1 MTWLSAKSVRRI
13 GKAVLLLL
21 GVTVSSFSLAQ
32 AQGSLLAMSAA
43 QRSQFETRLNLSE
56 SQKPQVREIIKRSN
70 SERAAIFRKHGVTGG
85 AGKKPGLFQ
94 LVGLSDEMKGVDQW
108 SQSALSKILSPV
120 QMREYTKIHAER
132 REAITRK
139 LLN

>member
-1 MTWLSAKSVRRI
+1 MFIFSIRPSKLL
-13 GKAVLLLL
+13 VLAFFAASTFANSTN
-21 GVTVSSFSLAQ
+21 VQ

-70 SERAAIFRKHGVTGG
+70 SEREAIFRKHGVTGS
-85 AGKKPGLFQ
+85 GKKPGLFQ
-94 LVGLSDEMKGVDQW
+94 LVGLNNEMKGVDQW
-108 SQSALSKILSPV
+108 TQSALSKVLSPV
-120 QMREYTKIHAER
+120 QMRAYSKIHAER
-132 REAITRK
+132 REAIKRK